1 MADTQGLA
9 EPLQECQRGKGKH
22 LAALLP
28 KFQPLSPC
36 GGAFPSVLGL
46 RLGTPAD
53 RLGAGL
59 PGELRVCAASCQSQL
74 GKQSEQRGHPL
85 HGQGL

>member
-1 MADTQGLA
+1 MAETQDSA
-9 EPLQECQRGKGKH
+9 EPLQECQGGKGKH

-28 KFQPLSPC
+28 KLQPLSSRPP
-36 GGAFPSVLGL
+36 GW

-59 PGELRVCAASCQSQL
+59 PGGLRVCAASCQGQL
-74 GKQSEQRGHPL
+74 GKQGEQRGHPL

>member
-1 MADTQGLA
+1 MADTHDLT

-28 KFQPLSPC
+28 ELQLLSPC
-36 GGAFPSVLGL
+36 GGAFPPVLGW

-53 RLGAGL
+53 SLGAGL
-59 PGELRVCAASCQSQL
+59 PGGLRVCAASCQGQL